1 VTDVLR
7 CGNCGSTN
15 IDELE
20 PLDTGLTYCGGCDR
34 VTNPRDTPRPRYEP
48 QPRPRRDTDE

>member
-1 VTDVLR
+1 MLR

-20 PLDTGLTYCGGCDR
+20 PLDTGLLYCSGCDR
-34 VTNPRDTPRPRYEP
+34 ATDPNDTPRPRYEP
-48 QPRPRRDTDE
+48 PSRPRKDTDE